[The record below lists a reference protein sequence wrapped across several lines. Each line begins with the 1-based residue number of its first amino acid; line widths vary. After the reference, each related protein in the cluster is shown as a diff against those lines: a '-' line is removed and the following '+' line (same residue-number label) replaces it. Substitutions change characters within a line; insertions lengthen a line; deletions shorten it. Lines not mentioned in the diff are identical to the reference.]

1 MDDAREFEATVGAG
15 VSATIRAVE
24 TIPLNVPFD
33 TPFKIS
39 NGAPRA
45 VVETLLV
52 RIHTDQGVVGIG
64 ETQAWRRQG
73 SAELLPNL
81 VNQIKGQFEP
91 LLIGRSPFD
100 VAAIMQSMNDT
111 LYNSLYAQAA
121 VGDALYDAMGK
132 LLNVPVYQLLGGKC
146 RERVRVGAVLSM
158 KTETADLIG
167 SAEDFYERGFRHFG
181 LKIGVDPAA
190 DFRNAEALRTRFGD
204 EVVLRVDANGAMT
217 FDAALALLK
226 RLEQFD
232 IDAAEQPVALWDVE
246 SLAALARSV
255 AIPIMADECVSTDH
269 SLIDVIRRRA
279 ATVVQTKVAKN
290 GGIYYIRRLWDLARA
305 AGMRIYPGNHPST
318 SVATASVAHMCAAWP
333 DPLMEGVFAVGVSG
347 ALADD
352 VVIDPIE
359 PVNGEILV
367 PTGPGLGVTLD
378 EDRIAA
384 LRVDV

>member
-1 MDDAREFEATVGAG
+1 MDDVHSFDTAAG
-15 VSATIRAVE
+15 VKATIRAVE
-24 TIPLNVPFD
+24 AIPLNVPFE

-39 NGAPRA
+39 SGAPRA

-52 RIHTDQGVVGIG
+52 RIHTDQGVIGIG

-81 VNQIKGQFEP
+81 INQIKGQFEP

-121 VGDALYDAMGK
+121 IGDALYDAMGK

-146 RERVRVGAVLSM
+146 RDRVRVGAVLSM
-158 KTETADLIG
+158 KTETADLID
-167 SAEDFYERGFRHFG
+167 SAEEFHERGFRHFG
-181 LKIGVDPAA
+181 LKIGVDSAV
-190 DFRNAEALRTRFGD
+190 DFKNAEALRARFGD

-217 FDAALALLK
+217 FDAALLLLK

-333 DPLMEGVFAVGVSG
+333 DPVMEGVFAVGVSG

-352 VVIDPIE
+352 VVTDPIK
-359 PVNGEILV
+359 PVNGEIPV

-384 LRVDV
+384 LRVEI

>member
-1 MDDAREFEATVGAG
+1 MDDVHSFDTAAG
-15 VSATIRAVE
+15 VKATIRAVE
-24 TIPLNVPFD
+24 TIPLNVPFE

-39 NGAPRA
+39 SGAPRA

-146 RERVRVGAVLSM
+146 RDRVRVGAVLSM

-167 SAEDFYERGFRHFG
+167 SAEEFHERGFRHFG
-181 LKIGVDPAA
+181 LKIGVEPAA
-190 DFRNAEALRTRFGD
+190 DFKNAEALRARFGD
-204 EVVLRVDANGAMT
+204 DVVLRVDANGAMT

-226 RLEQFD
+226 RLEQFE

-352 VVIDPIE
+352 VATDPIK
-359 PVNGEILV
+359 PVNGEI
-367 PTGPGLGVTLD
+367 PIPAGPGLGVELD